1 MLDGKVIGQ
10 HEGYPFY
17 TVGQRK
23 GLGIAHSEPLY
34 VLNVLPNNNVIELGR
49 EHELESTTLSAH
61 SVNLQKYAELRD
73 PRRFLVKIR
82 YKDEGAMATCSTDED
97 GILRIAFDEPR
108 KAVAPGQSVVMYEGN
123 DVVGGGII
131 RDSN

>member
-1 MLDGKVIGQ
+1 
-10 HEGYPFY
+10 
-17 TVGQRK
+17 
-23 GLGIAHSEPLY
+23 LY